1 MPTRISAN
9 SFEIW
14 VRRVDKRALWSLFV
28 YVQRKK
34 KVGCLTK
41 DVRATIF
48 DALEKIVHRPL
59 ELLNPDDVNL
69 INAELA
75 LMQLDKLRSHRQQ

>member
-1 MPTRISAN
+1 MESIRLRSA
-9 SFEIW
+9 
-14 VRRVDKRALWSLFV
+14 
-28 YVQRKK
+28 KK

-41 DVRATIF
+41 DVRATIC